1 MMNKI
6 DKTETASKQYYLGKM
21 NINWA
26 DEIDFVFFDVYD
38 ENGKKELV
46 SALRK
51 FGSDEITL
59 CFGTNEDSEYSGD
72 DLLSAIEWT
81 KIPDEATKKFLED
94 NVCGYDNSINHVLES
109 LYDDDE
115 YFEDDNFEDDDND
128 EEEES

>member
-1 MMNKI
+1 MDKQN
-6 DKTETASKQYYLGKM
+6 DKTKTASEQYYLGKM

-38 ENGKKELV
+38 EDEKKELV

-51 FGSDEITL
+51 LGSNEITL
-59 CFGTNEDSEYSGD
+59 CFGTNEDGEYSGD

-94 NVCGYDNSINHVLES
+94 NVCDYDNSIDDILYK
-109 LYDDDE
+109 LYDYED
-115 YFEDDNFEDDDND
+115 FEDEDND
-128 EEEES
+128 EEEDA

>member
-1 MMNKI
+1 MKKQN
-6 DKTETASKQYYLGKM
+6 DETKTTSEQYYLGKM

-51 FGSDEITL
+51 LGSNEITL
-59 CFGTNEDSEYSGD
+59 CFGTNEDSEYSGN
-72 DLLSAIEWT
+72 DLLYAIEWT

-94 NVCGYDNSINHVLES
+94 NVCDYNNSINNVLDS
-109 LYDDDE
+109 LYDD
-115 YFEDDNFEDDDND
+115 FEDDDND
-128 EEEES
+128 EEEDF